1 MYADPSLIRD
11 HPVRVYFNEQEAK
24 LVDALTEY
32 TGEQRASL
40 IRRLIIEQ
48 ATAILHGEADLGAT
62 RQMFEQ
68 PEQALK
74 RA

>member
-11 HPVRVYFNEQEAK
+11 HPVRVYFNEQESR

-32 TGEQRASL
+32 TGEQKAAL

-48 ATAILHGEADLGAT
+48 ATLVLHGEADIGST
-62 RQMFEQ
+62 RHLFEQ
-68 PEQALK
+68 PDPALN